1 MEGYIKSKKTAW
13 VHIFKMSIR
22 PGGKIPLQELY
33 DIYGKKYGIEEK
45 DFVKWLKE
53 VKLKGKLDQWQIV
66 EEDSNY
72 TSEENVSKK
81 VNTEEF
87 ETNNKGDV
95 VARKMSVD
103 DVINLPVRKAR
114 EVIPTIM
121 DEKLLKYSLQSAK
134 TRPGKDSL
142 CRILEKRISEL
153 SITM

>member
-1 MEGYIKSKKTAW
+1 MEGYIKSKKTSW
-13 VHIFKMSIR
+13 VHIFKMSVR
-22 PGGKIPLQELY
+22 PGGKISLQELY
-33 DIYGKKYGIEEK
+33 DMYGKQHNIEEK

-66 EEDSNY
+66 EEDSTY
-72 TSEENVSKK
+72 T
-81 VNTEEF
+81 TEVEASPTKTTNDF
-87 ETNNKGDV
+87 ELNNKGDV
-95 VARKMSVD
+95 VARKMSIE

-142 CRILEKRISEL
+142 CRILEKRLSEL
-153 SITM
+153 TITM